1 MNVHCSLPKEMK
13 QFSFPTG
20 HLKYFKIAHEVSP
33 KVPAVGPRT
42 TAAAAFSGCLMYT
55 KKRTVGTWLS
65 LVERTLG
72 VGEVA
77 GSNPVVPTIE

>member
-1 MNVHCSLPKEMK
+1 MLGILSSGFERNRLRKTHVLGK
-13 QFSFPTG
+13 
-20 HLKYFKIAHEVSP
+20 
-33 KVPAVGPRT
+33 
-42 TAAAAFSGCLMYT
+42 AAASRIALRLMYT

-77 GSNPVVPTIE
+77 GSNPVVPTIETP

>member
-1 MNVHCSLPKEMK
+1 
-13 QFSFPTG
+13 
-20 HLKYFKIAHEVSP
+20 
-33 KVPAVGPRT
+33 
-42 TAAAAFSGCLMYT
+42 MYT

-77 GSNPVVPTIE
+77 GSNPVVPTIEDPALHADRPRKTRKEPEISLPL